1 MYAQV
6 AVENVNCTFDK
17 DYDYSIPQQLEGK
30 ALVGCRVAVP
40 FGRGNKARIGIITQ
54 SVMSSQSLAVDTVAG
69 ATKSSKGIITRLTD
83 STQGKRIK
91 PISAVLDEAPLLSN
105 EMLSL
110 ARWISEQTFCTYYEA
125 VKAMLPAGINHRI
138 IRSFCAI
145 PDVDESAVDS
155 LDADERQV
163 YEYLLTRSGYVKP
176 ENFLKTL
183 GFDISSDIPER
194 LFRAGFLA
202 ANDDAVRNVGDNNI
216 RMVRLCEGADD
227 IQMTKKQ
234 SEVVNVLKDTG
245 SVSVRELCY
254 FTGYTPSVISAL
266 EKKGAVE
273 CFEREEL
280 RSFVSRYAVKSA
292 YDSGE
297 LHLTDE
303 QQRAYEGLVE
313 DYRSGKGKTALLYGV
328 TGSGKTSVYL
338 KLIDAVLADGRT
350 VIVMVPEISLT
361 PQTLSVFH
369 SRYGDEV
376 AVFHS
381 ALSAGERADEWKRVK
396 KGDAK
401 IVIGTRSAVF
411 APLENIGLI
420 IIDEEQEHTYKS
432 EQTPRYNA
440 KSVARYRAAWHKGL
454 TLLASATPSVES
466 FASAKSGKYSFYE
479 LKNRFGK
486 AVLPKVVTVDMRNE
500 QQTGNRELSR
510 ELIDELNKNRE
521 DGKQSIV
528 LINRRGYNTF
538 VSCTACGEVVTC
550 PNCSI
555 SMTYHSANGRLMC
568 HYCGYSMSFTQ
579 ECPSC
584 RKPALR
590 YAGFGTQRI
599 EDELEKAVPGARIMR
614 MDTDT
619 ASSRFAHEECLNAFA
634 RGDYDILVGTQM
646 VAKGLDFENVTLAAV
661 VSVDQQ
667 LYNDDFRSLER
678 TFSLL
683 TQVVGRSG
691 RGEHPGKAVIQTLTP
706 ENEIIRLAAKQDYD
720 AFYNTEIRMRKL
732 MIYPPFCD
740 ICVVGF
746 SGEDEVKTRV
756 ASQRTLDKI
765 KELTAGEYKD
775 EKLIVLGPLPARVP
789 RVNKKYRYRLII
801 KCRNTKGF
809 RSMISEILRDFYG
822 DSRFSDV
829 SVYADMN
836 PEVTV

>member
-40 FGRGNKARIGIITQ
+40 FGIGNRKRI
-54 SVMSSQSLAVDTVAG
+54 
-69 ATKSSKGIITRLTD
+69 GIITRLTD

-91 PISAVLDEAPLLSN
+91 SISAVLDEAPLLSN
-105 EMLSL
+105 EMMSL

-125 VKAMLPAGINHRI
+125 VKAMLPAGINHKI
-138 IRSFCAI
+138 IRSFCAV
-145 PDVDESAVDS
+145 PGVDESVIAS
-155 LDADERQV
+155 LDSDEKQV
-163 YEYLLTRSGYVKP
+163 YGYVKP

-183 GFDISSDIPER
+183 GFDVSSDIPER
-194 LFRAGFLA
+194 LLKAGLLA
-202 ANDDAVRNVGDNNI
+202 ANDDAVRNIGDNNI
-216 RMVRLCEGADD
+216 RMVRLCEGSDD
-227 IQMTKKQ
+227 VSMTKKQ
-234 SEVVNVLKDTG
+234 SEVVNVLKDVG
-245 SVSVRELCY
+245 SVSVKELCY

-266 EKKGAVE
+266 EKKSVVE

-280 RSFVSRYAVKSA
+280 RSFVSRYAVQSA

-297 LHLTDE
+297 IHLTDE
-303 QQRAYEGLVE
+303 QQKAYDGLLE
-313 DYRSGKGKTALLYGV
+313 DYKSGTGKTALLYGV

-338 KLIDAVLADGRT
+338 KLIDAVLADNKT

-369 SRYGDEV
+369 SRYNDGV

-396 KGDAK
+396 NGDAK

-466 FASAKSGKYSFYE
+466 FAAAKSGKYSLYE
-479 LKNRFGK
+479 LKNRYGK
-486 AVLPKVVTVDMRNE
+486 AVLPQVITVDMRNE
-500 QQTGNRELSR
+500 QQTENRELSH
-510 ELIDELNKNRE
+510 ELIEELNKNRT

-555 SMTYHSANGRLMC
+555 SMTYHAANDRLMC
-568 HYCGYSMSFTQ
+568 HYCGYSMRFTQ

-584 RKPALR
+584 HKPALR

-646 VAKGLDFENVTLAAV
+646 VAKGLNFENVTLAAV

-691 RGEHPGKAVIQTLTP
+691 RGEHPGKAIIQTLTP

-720 AFYNTEIRMRKL
+720 AFYNTEIRMRRL

-746 SGEDEVKTRV
+746 SGADEVKTRV

-765 KELTAGEYKD
+765 KELTAGEYKN

-801 KCRNTKGF
+801 KCRNTKEF
-809 RSMISEILRDFYG
+809 RSMISEILKDFYG
-822 DSRFSDV
+822 DSKFSDV

-836 PEVTV
+836 PEITV

>member
-17 DYDYSIPQQLEGK
+17 AYDYSIPQQLEGK

-40 FGRGNKARIGIITQ
+40 FGKG
-54 SVMSSQSLAVDTVAG
+54 
-69 ATKSSKGIITRLTD
+69 SKLRVGIITRLTD
-83 STQGKRIK
+83 STDSKRIK
-91 PISAVLDEAPLLSN
+91 SISAVLDEAPLLSN
-105 EMLSL
+105 EMLEL
-110 ARWISEQTFCTYYEA
+110 ARWMSEQTFCTYYEA
-125 VKAMLPAGINHRI
+125 VKAMLPVGINHKI
-138 IRSFCAI
+138 IRSFCAVPGI
-145 PDVDESAVDS
+145 DETRLGELS
-155 LDADERQV
+155 ADERQV
-163 YEYLLTRSGYVKP
+163 YDYLLSRSGYVKP

-183 GFDISSDIPER
+183 GFDISTDIPER
-194 LFRAGFLA
+194 LMHLGLLA
-202 ANDDAVRNVGDNNI
+202 ANDDAVRNIGDNNVK
-216 RMVRLCEGADD
+216 MVRLSETVEDVTL
-227 IQMTKKQ
+227 TKKQ
-234 SEVVNVLKDTG
+234 NEVVRVLEDIG
-245 SVSVRELCY
+245 AVSIKELCY
-254 FTGYTPSVISAL
+254 FTGYTPSVVSAL
-266 EKKGAVE
+266 EKKGVVE
-273 CFEREEL
+273 CYEREEL
-280 RSFVSRYAVKSA
+280 RSFVSRYNAHSN

-297 LHLTDE
+297 IKLTDE
-303 QQRAYEGLVE
+303 QQTAYDGLLN
-313 DYRSGKGKTALLYGV
+313 DYKKEKGITALLYGV

-338 KLIDAVLADGRT
+338 KLIDDVLSDGKN

-369 SRYGDEV
+369 SRYGDSV

-381 ALSAGERADEWKRVK
+381 ALSAGERTDEWKRVK
-396 KGDAK
+396 KGDAR

-440 KSVARYRAAWHKGL
+440 KSVARFRTAWHGGL

-466 FASAKSGKYSFYE
+466 FAAAKSGKYSFYE
-479 LKNRFGK
+479 LKNRYGN
-486 AVLPKVVTVDMRNE
+486 AVLPQVVTVDLRNE
-500 QQTGNRELSR
+500 QQSENHELSR
-510 ELIDELNKNRE
+510 ELIKELNKNKE
-521 DGKQSIV
+521 GGKQSIV

-538 VSCTACGEVVTC
+538 VSCTSCGEVVTC

-568 HYCGYSMSFTQ
+568 HYCGYSVSFTQ

-584 RKPALR
+584 HKPALR

-599 EDELEKAVPGARIMR
+599 EDEIEKAVPGARIMR

-646 VAKGLDFENVTLAAV
+646 VAKGLDFERVTLAAV

-691 RGEHPGKAVIQTLTP
+691 RGKHPGKAIIQTLTP
-706 ENEIIRLAAKQDYD
+706 ENEVIRLAASQDYD
-720 AFYNTEIRMRKL
+720 AFFATEIRMRKL

-740 ICVVGF
+740 ICVIGF
-746 SGEDEVKTRV
+746 SGADEVKTRV
-756 ASQRTLDKI
+756 ASQRALDKI
-765 KELTAGEYKD
+765 KELTENEYKD

-789 RVNKKYRYRLII
+789 KVNKKFRYRLII

-809 RSMISEILRDFYG
+809 RSMIAEVLKSFYG
-822 DSRFSDV
+822 DSKFSSV

-836 PEVTV
+836 PEITV

>member
-40 FGRGNKARIGIITQ
+40 FGIGNRKRI
-54 SVMSSQSLAVDTVAG
+54 
-69 ATKSSKGIITRLTD
+69 GIITRLTD

-91 PISAVLDEAPLLSN
+91 SISAVLDEAPLLSN
-105 EMLSL
+105 EMMSL

-125 VKAMLPAGINHRI
+125 VKAMLPAGINHKI
-138 IRSFCAI
+138 IRSFCAV
-145 PDVDESAVDS
+145 PGVDESIVAS
-155 LDADERQV
+155 LDSDEKQV
-163 YEYLLTRSGYVKP
+163 YDYLLSRSGYVKP

-183 GFDISSDIPER
+183 GFDVSSDIPER
-194 LFRAGFLA
+194 LLKAGLLA
-202 ANDDAVRNVGDNNI
+202 ANDDAVRNIGDNNI
-216 RMVRLCEGADD
+216 RMVRLCEGSDD
-227 IQMTKKQ
+227 VSMTKKQ
-234 SEVVNVLKDTG
+234 SEVVNVLKDVG
-245 SVSVRELCY
+245 SVSVKELCY

-266 EKKGAVE
+266 EKKGVVE

-280 RSFVSRYAVKSA
+280 RSFVSRYAVQSA

-297 LHLTDE
+297 IHLTDE
-303 QQRAYEGLVE
+303 QQKVYDGLLE
-313 DYRSGKGKTALLYGV
+313 DYKSGTGKTALLYGV

-338 KLIDAVLADGRT
+338 KLIDAVLADNKT

-369 SRYGDEV
+369 SRYNDGV

-396 KGDAK
+396 NGDAK

-432 EQTPRYNA
+432 EQIPRYNA

-466 FASAKSGKYSFYE
+466 FAAAKSGKYSLYE
-479 LKNRFGK
+479 LKNRYGK
-486 AVLPKVVTVDMRNE
+486 AVLPQVITVDMRNE
-500 QQTGNRELSR
+500 QQTENRELSH
-510 ELIDELNKNRE
+510 ELIEELNKNRT

-555 SMTYHSANGRLMC
+555 SMTYHAANGRLMC
-568 HYCGYSMSFTQ
+568 HYCGYSRPADEHCPVCHYCGYSMRFTQ

-584 RKPALR
+584 HKPALR

-646 VAKGLDFENVTLAAV
+646 VAKGLNFENVTLAAV

-691 RGEHPGKAVIQTLTP
+691 RGEHPGKAIIQTLTP

-720 AFYNTEIRMRKL
+720 AFYNTEIRMRRL

-746 SGEDEVKTRV
+746 SGADEVKTRV

-809 RSMISEILRDFYG
+809 RSMISEILKDFYG
-822 DSRFSDV
+822 DSKFSDV

-836 PEVTV
+836 PEITV

>member
-17 DYDYSIPQQLEGK
+17 AYDYSIPQQLEGK

-40 FGRGNKARIGIITQ
+40 FGKG
-54 SVMSSQSLAVDTVAG
+54 
-69 ATKSSKGIITRLTD
+69 SKMRVGIITRLTD
-83 STQGKRIK
+83 STDSKRIK
-91 PISAVLDEAPLLSN
+91 SISAVLDEAPLLSS

-110 ARWISEQTFCTYYEA
+110 AGWMSEQTFCTYYEA
-125 VKAMLPAGINHRI
+125 VKAMLPVGINHRI
-138 IRSFCAI
+138 IRSFCAVPGI
-145 PDVDESAVDS
+145 DAVRLS
-155 LDADERQV
+155 ELSSDERQV
-163 YEYLLTRSGYVKP
+163 YDYLLSRSGYVKP

-183 GFDISSDIPER
+183 GFDVSSDIPER
-194 LFRAGFLA
+194 LMHLGFLA
-202 ANDDAVRNVGDNNI
+202 ANDDAVRNIGDNNI
-216 RMVRLCEGADD
+216 KMVRLSECVGDVAL
-227 IQMTKKQ
+227 TKKQ
-234 SEVVNVLKDTG
+234 NEVVKVLEDIG
-245 SVSVRELCY
+245 AVSIKELCY
-254 FTGYTPSVISAL
+254 FTGYTPSVVSAL
-266 EKKGAVE
+266 EKKGVVE
-273 CFEREEL
+273 CYEHEKL
-280 RSFVSRYAVKSA
+280 RSFVSRYNAHSN

-297 LHLTDE
+297 IKLMAE
-303 QQRAYEGLVE
+303 QQAAYDGLLG
-313 DYRSGKGKTALLYGV
+313 DYKNEKGITALLYGV

-338 KLIDAVLADGRT
+338 KLIDSVLADGKN

-369 SRYGDEV
+369 SRYGDSV

-381 ALSAGERADEWKRVK
+381 ALSAGERTDEWKRVK
-396 KGDAK
+396 KGDAR

-411 APLENIGLI
+411 APLDNIGLI

-440 KSVARYRAAWHKGL
+440 KSVARFRTAWHGGL

-466 FASAKSGKYSFYE
+466 FAAAKSGKYAFYE
-479 LKNRFGK
+479 LKNRYGD
-486 AVLPKVVTVDMRNE
+486 AVLPQVVTVDLRNE
-500 QQTGNRELSR
+500 QQGENHELSR
-510 ELIDELNKNRE
+510 ELIKELNKNKA

-538 VSCTACGEVVTC
+538 VSCTSCGEVVTC

-568 HYCGYSMSFTQ
+568 HYCGYSVSFTQ

-584 RKPALR
+584 HKPALR

-599 EDELEKAVPGARIMR
+599 EDEIEKAVPGARIMR

-646 VAKGLDFENVTLAAV
+646 VAKGLDFEKVTLAAV

-691 RGEHPGKAVIQTLTP
+691 RGKHPGKAIIQTLTP
-706 ENEIIRLAAKQDYD
+706 ENEVIRLAAKQDYD
-720 AFYNTEIRMRKL
+720 AFFATEIRMRKL

-740 ICVVGF
+740 ICVIGF

-756 ASQRTLDKI
+756 ASQRALDKI
-765 KELTAGEYKD
+765 KELTSGEYKD

-789 RVNKKYRYRLII
+789 KVNKKFRYRLII
-801 KCRNTKGF
+801 KCRNTKGV
-809 RSMISEILRDFYG
+809 RSMISEVLKAFYG
-822 DSRFSDV
+822 DSKFASV

-836 PEVTV
+836 PEITV

>member
-17 DYDYSIPQQLEGK
+17 AYDYSIPQQLEGK

-40 FGRGNKARIGIITQ
+40 FGKG
-54 SVMSSQSLAVDTVAG
+54 
-69 ATKSSKGIITRLTD
+69 SKMRVGIITRLTD
-83 STQGKRIK
+83 STDSKRIK
-91 PISAVLDEAPLLSN
+91 SISAVLDEAPLLSS

-110 ARWISEQTFCTYYEA
+110 AVWMSEQTFCTYYEA
-125 VKAMLPAGINHRI
+125 VKAMLPVGINHRI
-138 IRSFCAI
+138 IRSFCAVPGI
-145 PDVDESAVDS
+145 DEVRLGELSS
-155 LDADERQV
+155 DERQV
-163 YEYLLTRSGYVKP
+163 YDYLLSRSGYVKP

-183 GFDISSDIPER
+183 GFDVSSDIPER
-194 LFRAGFLA
+194 LMHLGFLA
-202 ANDDAVRNVGDNNI
+202 ANDDAVRNIGDNNI
-216 RMVRLCEGADD
+216 KMVRLSECVGDVTL
-227 IQMTKKQ
+227 TKKQ
-234 SEVVNVLKDTG
+234 NEVVKVLEDIG
-245 SVSVRELCY
+245 AVSIKELCY
-254 FTGYTPSVISAL
+254 FTGYTPSVVSAL
-266 EKKGAVE
+266 EKKGVVE
-273 CFEREEL
+273 CYEHEKL
-280 RSFVSRYAVKSA
+280 RSFVSRYNGHSN

-297 LHLTDE
+297 IKLTAE
-303 QQRAYEGLVE
+303 QQAAYDGLLG
-313 DYRSGKGKTALLYGV
+313 DYKNEKGITALLYGV

-338 KLIDAVLADGRT
+338 KLIDSVLADGKN

-369 SRYGDEV
+369 SRYGDSV

-381 ALSAGERADEWKRVK
+381 ALSAGERTDEWKRVK
-396 KGDAK
+396 KGDAR

-411 APLENIGLI
+411 APLDNIGLI

-440 KSVARYRAAWHKGL
+440 KSVARFRTAWHGGL

-466 FASAKSGKYSFYE
+466 FAAAKSGKYAFYE
-479 LKNRFGK
+479 LKNRYGD
-486 AVLPKVVTVDMRNE
+486 AVLPQVVTVDLRNE
-500 QQTGNRELSR
+500 QQGENHELSR
-510 ELIDELNKNRE
+510 ELIKELNKNKA

-538 VSCTACGEVVTC
+538 VSCTSCGEVVTC

-568 HYCGYSMSFTQ
+568 HYCGYSVSFTQ

-584 RKPALR
+584 HKPALR

-599 EDELEKAVPGARIMR
+599 EDEIEKAVPGARIMR

-646 VAKGLDFENVTLAAV
+646 VAKGLDFEKVTLAAV

-691 RGEHPGKAVIQTLTP
+691 RGKHPGKAIIQTLTP
-706 ENEIIRLAAKQDYD
+706 ENEVIRLAAKQDYD
-720 AFYNTEIRMRKL
+720 AFFATEIRMRKL

-740 ICVVGF
+740 ICVIGF

-756 ASQRTLDKI
+756 ASQRALDKI
-765 KELTAGEYKD
+765 KELTSGEYKD

-789 RVNKKYRYRLII
+789 KVNKKFRYRLII
-801 KCRNTKGF
+801 KCRNTKGV
-809 RSMISEILRDFYG
+809 RSMISEVLKAFYG
-822 DSRFSDV
+822 DSKFASV

-836 PEVTV
+836 PEITV

>member
-17 DYDYSIPQQLEGK
+17 AYDYSIPQQLEGK

-40 FGRGNKARIGIITQ
+40 FGKG
-54 SVMSSQSLAVDTVAG
+54 
-69 ATKSSKGIITRLTD
+69 SKMRVGIITRLTD
-83 STQGKRIK
+83 STDSKRIK
-91 PISAVLDEAPLLSN
+91 SISAVLDEAPLLSN
-105 EMLSL
+105 EMLEL
-110 ARWISEQTFCTYYEA
+110 ARWMSEQTFCTYYEA
-125 VKAMLPAGINHRI
+125 VKAMLPVGINHKI
-138 IRSFCAI
+138 IRSFCAVPGI
-145 PDVDESAVDS
+145 DETRLGELS
-155 LDADERQV
+155 ADERQV
-163 YEYLLTRSGYVKP
+163 YDYLLSRSGYVKP

-183 GFDISSDIPER
+183 GFDISTDIPER
-194 LFRAGFLA
+194 LMHLGLLA
-202 ANDDAVRNVGDNNI
+202 ANDDAVRNIGDNNVK
-216 RMVRLCEGADD
+216 MVRLSETVEDVTL
-227 IQMTKKQ
+227 TKKQ
-234 SEVVNVLKDTG
+234 NEVVKVLEDIG
-245 SVSVRELCY
+245 SVSIKELCY
-254 FTGYTPSVISAL
+254 FTGYTPSVVSAL
-266 EKKGAVE
+266 EKKGVVE
-273 CFEREEL
+273 CYEREEL
-280 RSFVSRYAVKSA
+280 RSFVSRYNAHSN

-297 LHLTDE
+297 IKLTDE
-303 QQRAYEGLVE
+303 QQTAYDGLLN
-313 DYRSGKGKTALLYGV
+313 DYKKEKGITALLYGV

-338 KLIDAVLADGRT
+338 KLIDDVLSDGKN

-369 SRYGDEV
+369 SRYGDSV

-381 ALSAGERADEWKRVK
+381 ALSAGERTDEWKRVK
-396 KGDAK
+396 KGDAR

-440 KSVARYRAAWHKGL
+440 KSVARFRTAWHGGL

-466 FASAKSGKYSFYE
+466 FAAAKSGKYSFYE
-479 LKNRFGK
+479 LKNRYGN
-486 AVLPKVVTVDMRNE
+486 AVLPQVVTVDLRNE
-500 QQTGNRELSR
+500 QQSENHELSR
-510 ELIDELNKNRE
+510 ELIKELNKNKK

-538 VSCTACGEVVTC
+538 VSCTSCGEVVTC

-568 HYCGYSMSFTQ
+568 HYCGYSVSFTQ

-584 RKPALR
+584 HKPALR

-599 EDELEKAVPGARIMR
+599 EDEIEKAVPGARIMR

-646 VAKGLDFENVTLAAV
+646 VAKGLDFEKVTLAAV

-691 RGEHPGKAVIQTLTP
+691 RGKHPGKAIIQTLTP
-706 ENEIIRLAAKQDYD
+706 ENEVIRLAASQDYD
-720 AFYNTEIRMRKL
+720 AFFATEIRMRKL

-740 ICVVGF
+740 ICVIGF
-746 SGEDEVKTRV
+746 SGADEIKTRV
-756 ASQRTLDKI
+756 ASQRALDKI
-765 KELTAGEYKD
+765 KELSESEYRD

-789 RVNKKYRYRLII
+789 KVNKKFRYRLII

-809 RSMISEILRDFYG
+809 RSMIAEVLKSFYG
-822 DSRFSDV
+822 DSKFSSV

-836 PEVTV
+836 PEITV

>member
-17 DYDYSIPQQLEGK
+17 AYDYSIPQQLEGK

-40 FGRGNKARIGIITQ
+40 FGKG
-54 SVMSSQSLAVDTVAG
+54 
-69 ATKSSKGIITRLTD
+69 SKMRVGIITRLTD
-83 STQGKRIK
+83 STDSKRIK
-91 PISAVLDEAPLLSN
+91 SISAVLDEAPLLSN
-105 EMLSL
+105 EMLDL
-110 ARWISEQTFCTYYEA
+110 ARWMSEQTFCTYYEA
-125 VKAMLPAGINHRI
+125 VKAMLPVGINHKI
-138 IRSFCAI
+138 IRSFCAVPGI
-145 PDVDESAVDS
+145 DETRLGELS
-155 LDADERQV
+155 ADERQV
-163 YEYLLTRSGYVKP
+163 YDYLLSRSGYVKP

-183 GFDISSDIPER
+183 GFDISTDIPER
-194 LFRAGFLA
+194 LMHLGLLA
-202 ANDDAVRNVGDNNI
+202 ANDDAVRNIGDNNVK
-216 RMVRLCEGADD
+216 MVRLSETVEDVTL
-227 IQMTKKQ
+227 TKKQ
-234 SEVVNVLKDTG
+234 NEVVKVLEDIG
-245 SVSVRELCY
+245 AVSIKELCY
-254 FTGYTPSVISAL
+254 FTGYTPSVVSAL
-266 EKKGAVE
+266 EKKGVVE
-273 CFEREEL
+273 CYEREEL
-280 RSFVSRYAVKSA
+280 RSFVSRYNAHSN

-297 LHLTDE
+297 IKLTDE
-303 QQRAYEGLVE
+303 QQTAYDGLFS
-313 DYRSGKGKTALLYGV
+313 DYKKEKGITALLYGV

-338 KLIDAVLADGRT
+338 KLIDNVLSDGKN

-369 SRYGDEV
+369 SRYGDSV

-381 ALSAGERADEWKRVK
+381 ALSAGERTDEWKRVK
-396 KGDAK
+396 KGDAR

-440 KSVARYRAAWHKGL
+440 KSVARFRTAWHGGL

-466 FASAKSGKYSFYE
+466 FAAAKSGKYSFYE
-479 LKNRFGK
+479 LKNRYGN
-486 AVLPKVVTVDMRNE
+486 AVLPKVVTVDLRNE
-500 QQTGNRELSR
+500 QQSENHELSR
-510 ELIDELNKNRE
+510 ELIKELNKNKE

-538 VSCTACGEVVTC
+538 VSCTSCGEVVTC

-568 HYCGYSMSFTQ
+568 HYCGYSVSFTQ

-584 RKPALR
+584 HKPALR

-599 EDELEKAVPGARIMR
+599 EDEIEKAVPGARIMR

-646 VAKGLDFENVTLAAV
+646 VAKGLDFEKVTLAAV

-691 RGEHPGKAVIQTLTP
+691 RGKHPGKAIIQTLTP
-706 ENEIIRLAAKQDYD
+706 ENEVIRLAARQDYD
-720 AFYNTEIRMRKL
+720 AFFATEIRMRKL

-740 ICVVGF
+740 ICVIGF
-746 SGEDEVKTRV
+746 SGADEVKTRV
-756 ASQRTLDKI
+756 ASQRALDKI
-765 KELTAGEYKD
+765 KELTESEYRD

-789 RVNKKYRYRLII
+789 KVNKKFRYRLII

-809 RSMISEILRDFYG
+809 RSMITEVLKSFYG
-822 DSRFSDV
+822 DSKFSSV

-836 PEVTV
+836 PEITV

>member
-17 DYDYSIPQQLEGK
+17 AYDYSIPQQLEGK

-40 FGRGNKARIGIITQ
+40 FGKG
-54 SVMSSQSLAVDTVAG
+54 
-69 ATKSSKGIITRLTD
+69 SKMRVGIITRLTD
-83 STQGKRIK
+83 STDSKRIK
-91 PISAVLDEAPLLSN
+91 SISAVLDEAPLLSN
-105 EMLSL
+105 EMLDL
-110 ARWISEQTFCTYYEA
+110 ARWMSEQTFCTYYEA
-125 VKAMLPAGINHRI
+125 VKAMLPVGINHKI
-138 IRSFCAI
+138 IRSFCAVPGI
-145 PDVDESAVDS
+145 DETRLGELS
-155 LDADERQV
+155 ADERQV
-163 YEYLLTRSGYVKP
+163 YDYLLSRSGYVKP

-183 GFDISSDIPER
+183 GFDISTDIPER
-194 LFRAGFLA
+194 LMHLGLLA
-202 ANDDAVRNVGDNNI
+202 ANDDAVRNIGDNNVK
-216 RMVRLCEGADD
+216 MVRLSETVEDVTL
-227 IQMTKKQ
+227 TKKQ
-234 SEVVNVLKDTG
+234 NEVVKVLEDIGT
-245 SVSVRELCY
+245 VSIKELCY
-254 FTGYTPSVISAL
+254 FTGYTPSVVSAL
-266 EKKGAVE
+266 EKKGVVE
-273 CFEREEL
+273 CYEREEL
-280 RSFVSRYAVKSA
+280 RSFVSRYNAHSN

-297 LHLTDE
+297 IKLTDE
-303 QQRAYEGLVE
+303 QQTAYDGLFS
-313 DYRSGKGKTALLYGV
+313 DYKKEKGITALLYGV

-338 KLIDAVLADGRT
+338 KLIDNVLSDGKN

-369 SRYGDEV
+369 SRYGDSV

-381 ALSAGERADEWKRVK
+381 ALSAGERTDEWKRVK
-396 KGDAK
+396 KGDAR

-440 KSVARYRAAWHKGL
+440 KSVARFRTAWHGGL

-466 FASAKSGKYSFYE
+466 FAAAKSGKYSFYE
-479 LKNRFGK
+479 LKNRYGN
-486 AVLPKVVTVDMRNE
+486 AVLPKVVTVDLRNE
-500 QQTGNRELSR
+500 QQSENHELSR
-510 ELIDELNKNRE
+510 ELIKELNKNKE

-538 VSCTACGEVVTC
+538 VSCTSCGEVVTC

-568 HYCGYSMSFTQ
+568 HYCGYSVSFTQ

-584 RKPALR
+584 HKPALR

-599 EDELEKAVPGARIMR
+599 EDEIEKAVPGARIMR

-646 VAKGLDFENVTLAAV
+646 VAKGLDFEKVTLAAV

-691 RGEHPGKAVIQTLTP
+691 RGKHPGKAIIQTLTP
-706 ENEIIRLAAKQDYD
+706 ENEVIRLAARQDYD
-720 AFYNTEIRMRKL
+720 AFFATEIRMRKL

-740 ICVVGF
+740 ICVIGF
-746 SGEDEVKTRV
+746 SGADEVKTRV
-756 ASQRTLDKI
+756 ASQRALDKI
-765 KELTAGEYKD
+765 KELTESEYRD

-789 RVNKKYRYRLII
+789 KVNKKFRYRLII

-809 RSMISEILRDFYG
+809 RSMITEVLKSFYG
-822 DSRFSDV
+822 DSKFSSV

-836 PEVTV
+836 PEITV

>member
-17 DYDYSIPQQLEGK
+17 AYDYSIPQQLEGK

-40 FGRGNKARIGIITQ
+40 FGKG
-54 SVMSSQSLAVDTVAG
+54 
-69 ATKSSKGIITRLTD
+69 SKMRVGIITRLTD
-83 STQGKRIK
+83 STESKRIK
-91 PISAVLDEAPLLSN
+91 SISAVLDEAPLLSN

-110 ARWISEQTFCTYYEA
+110 ARWMSEQTFCTYYEA
-125 VKAMLPAGINHRI
+125 VKAMLPVGINHRI
-138 IRSFCAI
+138 IRSFCAVPGI
-145 PDVDESAVDS
+145 DEARLGELS
-155 LDADERQV
+155 ADERQV
-163 YEYLLTRSGYVKP
+163 YDYLLSRSGYVKP

-183 GFDISSDIPER
+183 GFDISADIPER
-194 LFRAGFLA
+194 LLHGGFLA
-202 ANDDAVRNVGDNNI
+202 ANDDAVRNIGDNNI
-216 RMVRLCEGADD
+216 KMVRLSETTEDVTL
-227 IQMTKKQ
+227 TKKQ
-234 SEVVNVLKDTG
+234 NEVVKVLEDIG
-245 SVSVRELCY
+245 AVSLKELCY
-254 FTGYTPSVISAL
+254 FTGYTPSVVSAL
-266 EKKGAVE
+266 EKKGVVE
-273 CFEREEL
+273 CYEHEKL
-280 RSFVSRYAVKSA
+280 RSFVSRYNAHSN

-297 LHLTDE
+297 IKLTEE
-303 QQRAYEGLVE
+303 QQTAYEGLLK
-313 DYRSGKGKTALLYGV
+313 DYKDEKGVTALLYGV

-338 KLIDAVLADGRT
+338 KLIDTVLADGKN

-369 SRYGDEV
+369 SRYGDGV

-381 ALSAGERADEWKRVK
+381 ALSAGERTDEWKRVK
-396 KGDAK
+396 KGDAR

-440 KSVARYRAAWHKGL
+440 KSVARFRTAWHGGL

-466 FASAKSGKYSFYE
+466 FAAAKSGKYTFYE
-479 LKNRFGK
+479 LKNRYGN
-486 AVLPKVVTVDMRNE
+486 AVLPQVVTVDLRNE
-500 QQTGNRELSR
+500 QHSENHELSR
-510 ELIDELNKNRE
+510 ELIKELNKNKE

-538 VSCTACGEVVTC
+538 VSCTSCGEVVTC

-555 SMTYHSANGRLMC
+555 SMTYHAANGRLMC
-568 HYCGYSMSFTQ
+568 HYCGYSVSFTQ

-584 RKPALR
+584 HKPALR

-599 EDELEKAVPGARIMR
+599 EDEIEKAVPGARIMR

-646 VAKGLDFENVTLAAV
+646 VAKGLDFEKVTLAAV

-691 RGEHPGKAVIQTLTP
+691 RGKHPGKAIIQTLTP
-706 ENEIIRLAAKQDYD
+706 ENEVIRLAAKQDYD
-720 AFYNTEIRMRKL
+720 AFFSTEIRMRKL

-740 ICVVGF
+740 ICVIGF

-756 ASQRTLDKI
+756 ASQRALDKI
-765 KELTAGEYKD
+765 KELTSDEYKD

-789 RVNKKYRYRLII
+789 KVNKKFRYRLII

-809 RSMISEILRDFYG
+809 RSMISEVLKAFYG
-822 DSRFSDV
+822 DSKFSSV

-836 PEVTV
+836 PEITV

>member
-40 FGRGNKARIGIITQ
+40 FGVGNRKRI
-54 SVMSSQSLAVDTVAG
+54 
-69 ATKSSKGIITRLTD
+69 GIITRLTD

-91 PISAVLDEAPLLSN
+91 SISAVLDEAPLLSN
-105 EMLSL
+105 EMMSL

-125 VKAMLPAGINHRI
+125 VKAMLPAGINHKI
-138 IRSFCAI
+138 IRSFCAV
-145 PDVDESAVDS
+145 PGVDESVIAS
-155 LDADERQV
+155 LDSDEKQV
-163 YEYLLTRSGYVKP
+163 YDYLLSRSGYVKP

-183 GFDISSDIPER
+183 GFDVSSDIPER
-194 LFRAGFLA
+194 LLKAGLLA
-202 ANDDAVRNVGDNNI
+202 ANDDAVRNIGDNNI
-216 RMVRLCEGADD
+216 RMVRLCGGSDD
-227 IQMTKKQ
+227 VSMTKKQ
-234 SEVVNVLKDTG
+234 SEVVNVLKDVG
-245 SVSVRELCY
+245 SVSVKELCY

-266 EKKGAVE
+266 EKKGVVE
-273 CFEREEL
+273 CSEREEL
-280 RSFVSRYAVKSA
+280 RSFVSRYAVRSA

-297 LHLTDE
+297 IHLTDE
-303 QQRAYEGLVE
+303 QQKAYDGLLE
-313 DYRSGKGKTALLYGV
+313 DYKSGMGKTALLYGV

-338 KLIDAVLADGRT
+338 KLIDAVLADNKT

-369 SRYGDEV
+369 SRYNDGV

-396 KGDAK
+396 NGDAK

-466 FASAKSGKYSFYE
+466 FAAAKSGKYSLYE
-479 LKNRFGK
+479 LKNRYGK
-486 AVLPKVVTVDMRNE
+486 AVLPQVVTVDMRNE
-500 QQTGNRELSR
+500 QQTENRELSR
-510 ELIDELNKNRE
+510 ELIEELNKNRT

-555 SMTYHSANGRLMC
+555 SMTYHAANGRLMC
-568 HYCGYSMSFTQ
+568 HYCGYSMRFTQ

-584 RKPALR
+584 HKPALR

-599 EDELEKAVPGARIMR
+599 EDELENAVPGARIMR

-646 VAKGLDFENVTLAAV
+646 VAKGLNFENVTLAAV

-691 RGEHPGKAVIQTLTP
+691 RGEHPGKAIIQTLTP

-720 AFYNTEIRMRKL
+720 AFYDTEIRMRRL

-746 SGEDEVKTRV
+746 SGADEVKTRV

-765 KELTAGEYKD
+765 KELTAGEYKN

-801 KCRNTKGF
+801 KCRNTKEF
-809 RSMISEILRDFYG
+809 RSMISEILKDFYG
-822 DSRFSDV
+822 DSKFSDV

-836 PEVTV
+836 PEITV

>member
-17 DYDYSIPQQLEGK
+17 AYDYSIPQQLEGK

-40 FGRGNKARIGIITQ
+40 FGKG
-54 SVMSSQSLAVDTVAG
+54 
-69 ATKSSKGIITRLTD
+69 SKMRVGIITRLTD
-83 STQGKRIK
+83 STDSKRIK
-91 PISAVLDEAPLLSN
+91 SISAVLDEAPLLSN
-105 EMLSL
+105 EMLEL
-110 ARWISEQTFCTYYEA
+110 ARWMSEQTFCTYYEA
-125 VKAMLPAGINHRI
+125 VKAMLPVGINHKI
-138 IRSFCAI
+138 IRSFCAVPGI
-145 PDVDESAVDS
+145 DETRLGELS
-155 LDADERQV
+155 ADERQV
-163 YEYLLTRSGYVKP
+163 YDYLLSRSGYVKP

-183 GFDISSDIPER
+183 GFDISTDIPER
-194 LFRAGFLA
+194 LMHLGLLA
-202 ANDDAVRNVGDNNI
+202 ANDDAVRNIGDNNVK
-216 RMVRLCEGADD
+216 MVRLSETVEDVTL
-227 IQMTKKQ
+227 TKKQ
-234 SEVVNVLKDTG
+234 NEVVKVLEDIG
-245 SVSVRELCY
+245 AVSIKELCY
-254 FTGYTPSVISAL
+254 FTGYTPFVVSAL
-266 EKKGAVE
+266 EKKGVVE
-273 CFEREEL
+273 CYEREEL
-280 RSFVSRYAVKSA
+280 RSFVSRYNAHSN

-297 LHLTDE
+297 IKLTDE
-303 QQRAYEGLVE
+303 QQTAYDGLLN
-313 DYRSGKGKTALLYGV
+313 DYKKEKGITALLYGV

-338 KLIDAVLADGRT
+338 KLIDDVLSDGKN

-369 SRYGDEV
+369 SRYGDSV

-381 ALSAGERADEWKRVK
+381 ALSAGERTDEWKRVK
-396 KGDAK
+396 KGDAR

-440 KSVARYRAAWHKGL
+440 KSVARFRTAWHGGL

-466 FASAKSGKYSFYE
+466 FAAAKSGKYSFYE
-479 LKNRFGK
+479 LKNRYGN
-486 AVLPKVVTVDMRNE
+486 AVLPQVVTVDLRNE
-500 QQTGNRELSR
+500 QQSENHELSR
-510 ELIDELNKNRE
+510 ELIKELNKNKK

-538 VSCTACGEVVTC
+538 VSCTSCGEVVTC

-568 HYCGYSMSFTQ
+568 HYCGYSVSFTQ

-584 RKPALR
+584 HKPALR

-599 EDELEKAVPGARIMR
+599 EDEIEKAVPGARIMR

-619 ASSRFAHEECLNAFA
+619 VSSRFAHEECLNAFA

-646 VAKGLDFENVTLAAV
+646 VAKGLDFEKVTLAAV

-691 RGEHPGKAVIQTLTP
+691 RGKHPGKAIIQTLTP
-706 ENEIIRLAAKQDYD
+706 ENEVIRLAASQDYD
-720 AFYNTEIRMRKL
+720 AFFATEIRMRKL

-740 ICVVGF
+740 ICVIGF
-746 SGEDEVKTRV
+746 SGADEVKTRV
-756 ASQRTLDKI
+756 ASQRALDKI
-765 KELTAGEYKD
+765 KELTESEYRD

-789 RVNKKYRYRLII
+789 KVNKKFRYRLII

-809 RSMISEILRDFYG
+809 RSMIAEVLKSFYG
-822 DSRFSDV
+822 DSKFSSV

-836 PEVTV
+836 PEITV

>member
-17 DYDYSIPQQLEGK
+17 AYDYSIPQQLEGK

-40 FGRGNKARIGIITQ
+40 FGKG
-54 SVMSSQSLAVDTVAG
+54 
-69 ATKSSKGIITRLTD
+69 SKMRVGIITRLTD
-83 STQGKRIK
+83 STDSKRIK
-91 PISAVLDEAPLLSN
+91 SISAVLDEAPLLSN
-105 EMLSL
+105 EMLEL
-110 ARWISEQTFCTYYEA
+110 ARWMSEQTFCTYYEA
-125 VKAMLPAGINHRI
+125 VKAMLPVGINHKI
-138 IRSFCAI
+138 IRSFCAVPGI
-145 PDVDESAVDS
+145 DETRLGELS
-155 LDADERQV
+155 ADERQV
-163 YEYLLTRSGYVKP
+163 YDYLLSRSGYVKP

-183 GFDISSDIPER
+183 GFDISTDIPER
-194 LFRAGFLA
+194 LMHLGLLA
-202 ANDDAVRNVGDNNI
+202 ANDDAVRNIGDNNVK
-216 RMVRLCEGADD
+216 MVRLSETVEDVTL
-227 IQMTKKQ
+227 TKKQ
-234 SEVVNVLKDTG
+234 NEVVKVLEDIG
-245 SVSVRELCY
+245 AVSIKELCY
-254 FTGYTPSVISAL
+254 FTGYTPSVVSAL
-266 EKKGAVE
+266 EKKGVVE
-273 CFEREEL
+273 CYEREEL
-280 RSFVSRYAVKSA
+280 RSFVSRYNAHSN

-297 LHLTDE
+297 IKLTDE
-303 QQRAYEGLVE
+303 QQTAYDGLLN
-313 DYRSGKGKTALLYGV
+313 DYKKEKGITALLYGV

-338 KLIDAVLADGRT
+338 KLIDDVLFDGKN

-369 SRYGDEV
+369 SRYGDSV

-381 ALSAGERADEWKRVK
+381 ALSAGERTDEWKRVK
-396 KGDAK
+396 KGDAR

-440 KSVARYRAAWHKGL
+440 KSVARFRTAWHGGL

-466 FASAKSGKYSFYE
+466 FAAAKSGKYSFYE
-479 LKNRFGK
+479 LKNRYGN
-486 AVLPKVVTVDMRNE
+486 AVLPQVVTVDLRNE
-500 QQTGNRELSR
+500 QQSENHELSR
-510 ELIDELNKNRE
+510 ELIKELNKNKK

-538 VSCTACGEVVTC
+538 VSCTSCGEVVTC

-568 HYCGYSMSFTQ
+568 HYCGYSVSFTQ

-584 RKPALR
+584 HKPALR

-599 EDELEKAVPGARIMR
+599 EDEIEKAVPGARIMR

-619 ASSRFAHEECLNAFA
+619 VSSRFAHEECLNAFA

-646 VAKGLDFENVTLAAV
+646 VAKGLDFEKVTLAAV

-691 RGEHPGKAVIQTLTP
+691 RGKHPGKAIIQTLTP
-706 ENEIIRLAAKQDYD
+706 ENEVIRLAASQDYD
-720 AFYNTEIRMRKL
+720 AFFATEIRMRKL

-740 ICVVGF
+740 ICVIGF
-746 SGEDEVKTRV
+746 SGADEVKTRV
-756 ASQRTLDKI
+756 ASQRALDKI
-765 KELTAGEYKD
+765 KELTESEYRD

-789 RVNKKYRYRLII
+789 KVNKKFRYRLII

-809 RSMISEILRDFYG
+809 RSMIAEVLKSFYG
-822 DSRFSDV
+822 DSKFSSV

-836 PEVTV
+836 PEITV

>member
-40 FGRGNKARIGIITQ
+40 FGIGNRKRI
-54 SVMSSQSLAVDTVAG
+54 
-69 ATKSSKGIITRLTD
+69 GIITRLTD

-91 PISAVLDEAPLLSN
+91 SISAVLDEAPLLSN
-105 EMLSL
+105 EMMSL

-125 VKAMLPAGINHRI
+125 VKAMLPAGINHKI
-138 IRSFCAI
+138 IRSFCAV
-145 PDVDESAVDS
+145 PGVDESVIAS
-155 LDADERQV
+155 LDSDEKQV
-163 YEYLLTRSGYVKP
+163 YDYLLSRSGYVKP

-183 GFDISSDIPER
+183 GFDVSSDIPER
-194 LFRAGFLA
+194 LLKAGLLA
-202 ANDDAVRNVGDNNI
+202 ANDDAVRNIGDNNI
-216 RMVRLCEGADD
+216 RMVRLCEGPDD
-227 IQMTKKQ
+227 VSMTKKQ
-234 SEVVNVLKDTG
+234 SEVVNVLKDVG
-245 SVSVRELCY
+245 SVSVKELCY

-266 EKKGAVE
+266 EKKGVVE
-273 CFEREEL
+273 CFERKEL
-280 RSFVSRYAVKSA
+280 RSFVSRYAVQSA

-297 LHLTDE
+297 IHLTDE
-303 QQRAYEGLVE
+303 QQKAYDGLLE
-313 DYRSGKGKTALLYGV
+313 DYKSGTGKTALLYGV

-338 KLIDAVLADGRT
+338 KLIDAVLADNKT

-369 SRYGDEV
+369 SRYNDSV

-396 KGDAK
+396 NGDAK

-466 FASAKSGKYSFYE
+466 FAAAKSGKYSFYE
-479 LKNRFGK
+479 LKNRYGK
-486 AVLPKVVTVDMRNE
+486 AVLPQVITVDMRNE
-500 QQTGNRELSR
+500 QQTENRELSR
-510 ELIDELNKNRE
+510 ELIEELNKNRT
-521 DGKQSIV
+521 DG
-528 LINRRGYNTF
+528 
-538 VSCTACGEVVTC
+538 
-550 PNCSI
+550 
-555 SMTYHSANGRLMC
+555 TYHAANGRLMC
-568 HYCGYSMSFTQ
+568 HYCGYSMHFAQ

-584 RKPALR
+584 HKPALR

-646 VAKGLDFENVTLAAV
+646 VAKGLNFENVTLAAV

-691 RGEHPGKAVIQTLTP
+691 RGEHPGKAIIQTLTP

-720 AFYNTEIRMRKL
+720 AFYNTEIRMRRL

-746 SGEDEVKTRV
+746 SGADEVKTRV

-765 KELTAGEYKD
+765 KELTAGEYKS

-809 RSMISEILRDFYG
+809 RSMISEILKEFYG
-822 DSRFSDV
+822 DSKFSDV

-836 PEVTV
+836 PEITV

>member
-17 DYDYSIPQQLEGK
+17 AYDYSIPQQLEGK

-40 FGRGNKARIGIITQ
+40 FGKG
-54 SVMSSQSLAVDTVAG
+54 
-69 ATKSSKGIITRLTD
+69 SKMRVGIITRLTD
-83 STQGKRIK
+83 STDSKRIK
-91 PISAVLDEAPLLSN
+91 SISAVLDEAPLLSN
-105 EMLSL
+105 EMLDL
-110 ARWISEQTFCTYYEA
+110 ARWMSEQTFCTYYEA
-125 VKAMLPAGINHRI
+125 VKAMLPVGINHKI
-138 IRSFCAI
+138 IRSFCAVPGI
-145 PDVDESAVDS
+145 DETRLGELS
-155 LDADERQV
+155 ADERQV
-163 YEYLLTRSGYVKP
+163 YDYLLSRSGYVKP

-183 GFDISSDIPER
+183 GFDISTDIPER
-194 LFRAGFLA
+194 LMHLGLLA
-202 ANDDAVRNVGDNNI
+202 ANDDAVRNIGDNNVK
-216 RMVRLCEGADD
+216 MVRLSETVEDVTL
-227 IQMTKKQ
+227 TKKQ
-234 SEVVNVLKDTG
+234 NEVVKVLEDIG
-245 SVSVRELCY
+245 AVSIKELCY
-254 FTGYTPSVISAL
+254 FTGYTPSVVSAL
-266 EKKGAVE
+266 EKKGVVE
-273 CFEREEL
+273 CYEREEL
-280 RSFVSRYAVKSA
+280 RSFVSRYNAHSN

-297 LHLTDE
+297 IKLTDE
-303 QQRAYEGLVE
+303 QQTAYDGLFS
-313 DYRSGKGKTALLYGV
+313 DYKKEKGITALLYGV

-338 KLIDAVLADGRT
+338 KLIDNVLSDGKN

-369 SRYGDEV
+369 SRYGDSV

-381 ALSAGERADEWKRVK
+381 ALSAGERTDEWKRVK
-396 KGDAK
+396 KGDAR

-440 KSVARYRAAWHKGL
+440 KSVARFRTAWHGGL

-466 FASAKSGKYSFYE
+466 FAAAKSGKYSFYE
-479 LKNRFGK
+479 LKNRYGN
-486 AVLPKVVTVDMRNE
+486 AVLPKVVTVDLRNE
-500 QQTGNRELSR
+500 QQSENHELSR
-510 ELIDELNKNRE
+510 ELIKELNKNKE

-538 VSCTACGEVVTC
+538 VSCTSCGEVVTC

-568 HYCGYSMSFTQ
+568 HYCGYSVSFTQ

-584 RKPALR
+584 HKPALR

-599 EDELEKAVPGARIMR
+599 EDEIEKAVPGARIMR

-646 VAKGLDFENVTLAAV
+646 VAKGLDFEKVTLAAV

-691 RGEHPGKAVIQTLTP
+691 RGKHPGKAIIQTLTP
-706 ENEIIRLAAKQDYD
+706 ENEVICLAARQDYD
-720 AFYNTEIRMRKL
+720 AFFATEIRMRKL

-740 ICVVGF
+740 ICVIGF
-746 SGEDEVKTRV
+746 SGADEVKTRV
-756 ASQRTLDKI
+756 ASQRALDKI
-765 KELTAGEYKD
+765 KELTESEYRD

-789 RVNKKYRYRLII
+789 KVNKKFRYRLII

-809 RSMISEILRDFYG
+809 RSMITEVLKSFYG
-822 DSRFSDV
+822 DSKFSSV

-836 PEVTV
+836 PEITV

>member
-17 DYDYSIPQQLEGK
+17 AYDYSIPQQLEGK

-40 FGRGNKARIGIITQ
+40 FGKG
-54 SVMSSQSLAVDTVAG
+54 
-69 ATKSSKGIITRLTD
+69 SKMRVGIITRLTD
-83 STQGKRIK
+83 STESKRIK
-91 PISAVLDEAPLLSN
+91 SISAVLDEAPLLSN

-110 ARWISEQTFCTYYEA
+110 ARWMSEQTFCTYYEA
-125 VKAMLPAGINHRI
+125 VKAMLPVGINHRI
-138 IRSFCAI
+138 IRSFCAVPGI
-145 PDVDESAVDS
+145 DEARLSELS
-155 LDADERQV
+155 ADERQV
-163 YEYLLTRSGYVKP
+163 YDYLLSRSGYVKP

-183 GFDISSDIPER
+183 GFDISADIPER
-194 LFRAGFLA
+194 LLHGGFLA
-202 ANDDAVRNVGDNNI
+202 ANDDAVRNIGDNNI
-216 RMVRLCEGADD
+216 KMVRLSETTEDVTL
-227 IQMTKKQ
+227 TKKQ
-234 SEVVNVLKDTG
+234 NEVVKVLEDIG
-245 SVSVRELCY
+245 AVSLKELCY
-254 FTGYTPSVISAL
+254 FTGYTPSVVSAL
-266 EKKGAVE
+266 EKKGVVE
-273 CFEREEL
+273 CYEHEKL
-280 RSFVSRYAVKSA
+280 RSFVSRYNAHSN

-297 LHLTDE
+297 IKLTEE
-303 QQRAYEGLVE
+303 QQTAYEGLLK
-313 DYRSGKGKTALLYGV
+313 DYKDEKGVTALLYGV

-338 KLIDAVLADGRT
+338 KLIDAVLADGKN

-369 SRYGDEV
+369 SRYGDGV

-381 ALSAGERADEWKRVK
+381 ALSAGERTDEWKRVK
-396 KGDAK
+396 KGDAR

-440 KSVARYRAAWHKGL
+440 KSVARFRTAWHGGL

-466 FASAKSGKYSFYE
+466 FAAAKSGKYTFYE
-479 LKNRFGK
+479 LKNRYGN
-486 AVLPKVVTVDMRNE
+486 AVLPQVVTVDLRNE
-500 QQTGNRELSR
+500 QHSENHELSR
-510 ELIDELNKNRE
+510 ELIKELNKNKE

-538 VSCTACGEVVTC
+538 VSCTSCGEVVTC

-555 SMTYHSANGRLMC
+555 SMTYHAANGRLMC
-568 HYCGYSMSFTQ
+568 HYCGYSVSFTQ

-584 RKPALR
+584 HKPALR

-599 EDELEKAVPGARIMR
+599 EDEIEKAVPGARIMR

-646 VAKGLDFENVTLAAV
+646 VAKGLDFEKVTLAAV

-691 RGEHPGKAVIQTLTP
+691 RGKHPGKAIIQTLTP
-706 ENEIIRLAAKQDYD
+706 ENEVIRLAAKQDYD
-720 AFYNTEIRMRKL
+720 AFFATEIRMRKL

-740 ICVVGF
+740 ICVIGF

-756 ASQRTLDKI
+756 ASQRALDKI
-765 KELTAGEYKD
+765 KELTSDEYKD

-789 RVNKKYRYRLII
+789 KVNKKFRYRLII

-809 RSMISEILRDFYG
+809 RSMISEVLKAFYG
-822 DSRFSDV
+822 DSKFSSV

-836 PEVTV
+836 PEITV

>member
-17 DYDYSIPQQLEGK
+17 AYDYSIPQQLEGK

-40 FGRGNKARIGIITQ
+40 FGKG
-54 SVMSSQSLAVDTVAG
+54 
-69 ATKSSKGIITRLTD
+69 SKMRVGIITRLTD
-83 STQGKRIK
+83 STDSKRIK
-91 PISAVLDEAPLLSN
+91 SISAVLDEAPLLSS

-110 ARWISEQTFCTYYEA
+110 AGWMSEQTFCTYYEA
-125 VKAMLPAGINHRI
+125 VKAMLPVGINHRI
-138 IRSFCAI
+138 IRSFCAVPGI
-145 PDVDESAVDS
+145 DEVRLSELS
-155 LDADERQV
+155 SDERQV
-163 YEYLLTRSGYVKP
+163 YDYLLSRSGYVKP

-183 GFDISSDIPER
+183 GFDVSSDIPER
-194 LFRAGFLA
+194 LMHLGFLA
-202 ANDDAVRNVGDNNI
+202 ANDDAVRNIGDNNI
-216 RMVRLCEGADD
+216 KMVRLSECVGDVAL
-227 IQMTKKQ
+227 TKKQ
-234 SEVVNVLKDTG
+234 NEVVKVLEDIG
-245 SVSVRELCY
+245 AVSIKELCY
-254 FTGYTPSVISAL
+254 FTGYTPSVVSAL
-266 EKKGAVE
+266 EKKGVVE
-273 CFEREEL
+273 CYEHEKL
-280 RSFVSRYAVKSA
+280 RSFVSRYNAHSN

-297 LHLTDE
+297 IKLTAE
-303 QQRAYEGLVE
+303 QQAAYDGLLG
-313 DYRSGKGKTALLYGV
+313 DYKNEKGITALLYGV

-338 KLIDAVLADGRT
+338 KLIDSVLADGKN

-369 SRYGDEV
+369 SRYGDSV

-381 ALSAGERADEWKRVK
+381 ALSAGERTDEWKRVK
-396 KGDAK
+396 KGDAR

-411 APLENIGLI
+411 APLDNIGLI

-440 KSVARYRAAWHKGL
+440 KSVARFRTAWHGGL
-454 TLLASATPSVES
+454 TLLTSATPSVES
-466 FASAKSGKYSFYE
+466 FAAAKSGKYAFYE
-479 LKNRFGK
+479 LKNRYGD
-486 AVLPKVVTVDMRNE
+486 AVLPQVVTVDLRNE
-500 QQTGNRELSR
+500 QQGENHELSR
-510 ELIDELNKNRE
+510 ELIKELNKNKA

-538 VSCTACGEVVTC
+538 VSCTSCGEVVTC

-568 HYCGYSMSFTQ
+568 HYCGYSVSFTQ

-584 RKPALR
+584 HKPALR

-599 EDELEKAVPGARIMR
+599 EDEIEKAVPGARIMR

-646 VAKGLDFENVTLAAV
+646 VAKGLDFEKVTLAAV

-691 RGEHPGKAVIQTLTP
+691 RGKHPGKAIIQTLTP
-706 ENEIIRLAAKQDYD
+706 ENEVIRLAAKQDYD
-720 AFYNTEIRMRKL
+720 AFFATEIRMRKL

-740 ICVVGF
+740 ICVIGF

-756 ASQRTLDKI
+756 ASQRALDKI
-765 KELTAGEYKD
+765 KELTSGEYKD

-789 RVNKKYRYRLII
+789 KVNKKFRYRLII
-801 KCRNTKGF
+801 KCRNTKGV
-809 RSMISEILRDFYG
+809 RSMISEVLKAFYG
-822 DSRFSDV
+822 DSKFASV

-836 PEVTV
+836 PEITV